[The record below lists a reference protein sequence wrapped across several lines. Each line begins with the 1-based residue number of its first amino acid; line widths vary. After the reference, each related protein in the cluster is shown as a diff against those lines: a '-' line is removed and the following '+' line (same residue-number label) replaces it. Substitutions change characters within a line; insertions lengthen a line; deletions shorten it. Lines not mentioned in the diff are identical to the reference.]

1 MDPVEPLI
9 DAVVASCFLFGSIFY
24 MMVAYGERRGLAW
37 RLLGTA
43 GALWFLILLF
53 KLISNMA
60 NLPWLAGTVRSAIA
74 LTLAIYLWGIIV
86 LAETLKRSLRQK

>member
-1 MDPVEPLI
+1 MDPVEPII
-9 DAVVASCFLFGSIFY
+9 DAAVAACFLFGSAFY
-24 MMVAYGERRGLAW
+24 MMVAYGERKGLAW

-43 GALWFLILLF
+43 GILWFLILMF
-53 KLISNMA
+53 KLIGNMA

-86 LAETLKRSLRQK
+86 LAGKLSKTKI